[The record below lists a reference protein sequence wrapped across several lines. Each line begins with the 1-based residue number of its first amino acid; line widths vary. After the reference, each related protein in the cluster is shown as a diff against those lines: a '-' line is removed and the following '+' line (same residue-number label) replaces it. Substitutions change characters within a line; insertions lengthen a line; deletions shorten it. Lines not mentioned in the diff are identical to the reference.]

1 MRSAR
6 TAIIFFMAVIS
17 LIGGCQT
24 NDANQGAFGST
35 QEPVYAEVPQQDAKR
50 MKEEL
55 ERMKEVDAVTAVQ
68 IDNEVYITLTV
79 TGFDRLF
86 LKKIRKGAHE
96 RAKKLNQDAV
106 VHVSTDKKINRD
118 LSRLESSVNDRTITK
133 EELKKKLDKADKDMK
148 G

>member
-6 TAIIFFMAVIS
+6 MALIFFLAIIS
-17 LIGGCQT
+17 LFAGCQT
-24 NDANQGAFGST
+24 NDGNQGAFGSA
-35 QEPVYAEVPQQDAKR
+35 QEPVYAAIPQQDAKR

-55 ERMKEVDAVTAVQ
+55 EQMKEVDAVTAVQ

-106 VHVSTDKKINRD
+106 VHVSTDKKIDRD
-118 LSRLESSVNDRTITK
+118 LSRLEDSVKDRTITK